1 MSDLVSVER
10 QGYVLVIGV
19 DRQAKANAWNVEII
33 AAVAAAYTEL
43 HDDPDLRVGV
53 VHVAGKH
60 FSAGLDLPDVLPAV
74 QSGDIADVLPEG
86 MRDPWDFFGEP
97 CAKPIVLAVQG
108 RCYTLGIELAL
119 ASQATIAAND
129 TVFAQLEVAR
139 AIVPLGGASLRLP
152 QLGAIGTKWLLGAE
166 PFSASEALLAG
177 MVTEVVEPGTQLDRA
192 IEVAQQIATNAP
204 LAVQSAL
211 AATRAGQRAARD
223 AACAQMRQSMPQLL
237 ETADVAEGVAAMM
250 ERRPPKFTGT

>member
-53 VHVAGKH
+53 VHGAGKH

-129 TVFAQLEVAR
+129 TSTTGNRGGGQVSRAVA
-139 AIVPLGGASLRLP
+139 
-152 QLGAIGTKWLLGAE
+152 
-166 PFSASEALLAG
+166 
-177 MVTEVVEPGTQLDRA
+177 
-192 IEVAQQIATNAP
+192 
-204 LAVQSAL
+204 
-211 AATRAGQRAARD
+211 
-223 AACAQMRQSMPQLL
+223 
-237 ETADVAEGVAAMM
+237 
-250 ERRPPKFTGT
+250 

>member
-1 MSDLVSVER
+1 MLSESV
-10 QGYVLVIGV
+10 
-19 DRQAKANAWNVEII
+19 QAFINAEV
-33 AAVAAAYTEL
+33 
-43 HDDPDLRVGV
+43 
-53 VHVAGKH
+53 
-60 FSAGLDLPDVLPAV
+60 
-74 QSGDIADVLPEG
+74 
-86 MRDPWDFFGEP
+86 
-97 CAKPIVLAVQG
+97 
-108 RCYTLGIELAL
+108 
-119 ASQATIAAND
+119 AAND